1 MEFKEVRECKVLYIS
16 KVYETPI
23 HEFRTPYYIKTCS
36 YVLLSLNHVLLSYK
50 TCSSVLKT
58 CSSVLQL
65 LEWYGSE
72 TVPPVIIRGLGS

>member
-1 MEFKEVRECKVLYIS
+1 MFSCLKNM
-16 KVYETPI
+16 
-23 HEFRTPYYIKTCS
+23 FF
-36 YVLLSLNHVLLSYK
+36 
-50 TCSSVLKT
+50 CSSVLKT

>member
-1 MEFKEVRECKVLYIS
+1 MFSCLS
-16 KVYETPI
+16 K
-23 HEFRTPYYIKTCS
+23 KTCS
-36 YVLLSLNHVLLSYK
+36 SVLMSSKNHVLLFFCLK
-50 TCSSVLKT
+50 NMFFCSSVLKT